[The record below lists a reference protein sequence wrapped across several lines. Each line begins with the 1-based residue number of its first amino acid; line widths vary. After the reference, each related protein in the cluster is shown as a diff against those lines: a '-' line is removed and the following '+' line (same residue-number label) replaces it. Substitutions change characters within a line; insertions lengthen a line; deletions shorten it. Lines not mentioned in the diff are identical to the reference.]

1 MYFKCY
7 TNLKTWNT
15 YQTFFTHRRHND
27 EYCVLTTQL
36 QLKEE
41 VMCLLSGKGCEAIE
55 EGRAFG
61 VQSLSGTGSIRV
73 GAEFLQK
80 QLGAITVYVSEPTW
94 GNHNLIFKY
103 AGYSQIKK
111 YRYWNAGTK
120 T

>member
-1 MYFKCY
+1 MV
-7 TNLKTWNT
+7 T
-15 YQTFFTHRRHND
+15 
-27 EYCVLTTQL
+27 
-36 QLKEE
+36 
-41 VMCLLSGKGCEAIE
+41 GKGCKAIE

-80 QLGAITVYVSEPTW
+80 QLGATTVYVSEPTW

-120 T
+120 KWMYLVFSDLVSLIYLLGFLRSIFNNIFKTRNHYAVIL